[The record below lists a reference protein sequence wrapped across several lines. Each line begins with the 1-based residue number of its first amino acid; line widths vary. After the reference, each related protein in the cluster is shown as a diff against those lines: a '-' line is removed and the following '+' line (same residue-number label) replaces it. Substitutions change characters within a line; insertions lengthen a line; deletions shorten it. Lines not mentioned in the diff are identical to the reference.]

1 MNAVFRPAQGPHL
14 LWSKRLDH
22 VVKFSDFNFFGIGF
36 AFVSSAGLWYAIIE
50 VATA

>member
-1 MNAVFRPAQGPHL
+1 MNAVSRPAQGPHP
-14 LWSKRLDH
+14 LWSTRRSH
-22 VVKFSDFNFFGIGF
+22 VVKFSDFNVLGIAF